1 MVKLLI
7 ADRDQNERTGIGW
20 LVSSFSIPFDHILLA
35 GSVSEVFHLIEAE
48 VPDVV
53 CIELDMIPKDTWDS
67 FKEVTKRYIQ
77 KVIVMTAEATFE
89 RALQGIELHAYDLWV
104 KPQSPDHIKRV
115 LTQCCKAV
123 SKTEEKQEPSAQ
135 IEVPSVSY
143 SSLFVHQETLG
154 ANFRLM
160 LMQLENSK
168 KQPILL
174 SFLQEYPFKNRPV
187 VLPLSDMIVSV
198 FSFDNQQPQPLK
210 QLKHIGNRIL
220 TEWEEQF
227 SEPMSLVLYDT
238 NDPLLSLNEKY
249 LHAKQA
255 LEIRFFKGYRQ
266 LSVIEDKVNWVMI
279 DPFLSPSE
287 QREWID
293 MLNEGDRDKIK
304 QWMYKE
310 FLNKEDPYPE
320 PGLLRTRLTSLLAQV
335 RRFMKS
341 FYLDDGMLE
350 RRYHQVF
357 ESILYN
363 PILYRIVQELLL
375 FLYEVLDRANNN
387 RENARTNVI
396 EQAIRYIEEHFTNPE
411 LRLEDVANQVNR
423 SPAYFSSLLTKK
435 HGSSFRQLLTKTRIN
450 EAQRLL
456 IDTKLSIQDVADKT
470 GFINANYFSKIFKE
484 KTGTTPRSFRNRKKV

>member
-1 MVKLLI
+1 
-7 ADRDQNERTGIGW
+7 
-20 LVSSFSIPFDHILLA
+20 
-35 GSVSEVFHLIEAE
+35 
-48 VPDVV
+48 
-53 CIELDMIPKDTWDS
+53 
-67 FKEVTKRYIQ
+67 
-77 KVIVMTAEATFE
+77 
-89 RALQGIELHAYDLWV
+89 
-104 KPQSPDHIKRV
+104 
-115 LTQCCKAV
+115 
-123 SKTEEKQEPSAQ
+123 
-135 IEVPSVSY
+135 
-143 SSLFVHQETLG
+143 
-154 ANFRLM
+154 
-160 LMQLENSK
+160 
-168 KQPILL
+168 
-174 SFLQEYPFKNRPV
+174 
-187 VLPLSDMIVSV
+187 
-198 FSFDNQQPQPLK
+198 
-210 QLKHIGNRIL
+210 
-220 TEWEEQF
+220 
-227 SEPMSLVLYDT
+227 
-238 NDPLLSLNEKY
+238 
-249 LHAKQA
+249 
-255 LEIRFFKGYRQ
+255 
-266 LSVIEDKVNWVMI
+266 MI
-279 DPFLSPSE
+279 DPFLTPSE

-341 FYLDDGMLE
+341 FYLDEGMLE

-387 RENARTNVI
+387 QENARTDVI
-396 EQAIRYIEEHFTNPE
+396 EQAIRYFEENFTNPE

-423 SPAYFSSLLTKK
+423 SAAYFSSLLTKK
-435 HGSSFRQLLTKTRIN
+435 QGSSFRQLLTKTRIN

>member
-7 ADRDQNERTGIGW
+7 ADRDQNERAGIGW
-20 LVSSFSIPFDHILLA
+20 LVSSYSIPYDQILMA
-35 GSVSEVFHLIEAE
+35 GSLAEVFNQIKSEVPE
-48 VPDVV
+48 VV
-53 CIELDMIPKDTWDS
+53 CIELDMIPKEEWDS
-67 FKEVTKRYIQ
+67 FKELTKRYIK

-104 KPQSPDHIKRV
+104 KPQSPVHIKRV
-115 LTQCCKAV
+115 LTKCCKEVQAV
-123 SKTEEKQEPSAQ
+123 EKLEPPAQ
-135 IEVPSVSY
+135 IEVHSVSY
-143 SSLFVHQETLG
+143 RSLFVHQETLG

-160 LMQLENSK
+160 LIQLEDPM
-168 KQPILL
+168 KQPMLL
-174 SFLQEYPFKNRPV
+174 SFLQDYPFKNPPV
-187 VLPLSDMIVSV
+187 LLPLSDMIVTV
-198 FSFDNQQPQPLK
+198 FSFDNQEPLK
-210 QLKHIGNRIL
+210 ELIHIGNRII
-220 TEWEEQF
+220 TDWEEKF
-227 SEPMSLVLYDT
+227 SEPVSLVLYDT

-279 DPFLSPSE
+279 DPFLTPSE

-293 MLNEGDRDKIK
+293 MLNGGDREKIK

-310 FLNKEDPYPE
+310 FLNKEAPYPE

-341 FYLDDGMLE
+341 FYLDEGILE

-357 ESILYN
+357 ETILYN

-375 FLYEVLDRANNN
+375 FLYEVLDRAKKHQ
-387 RENARTNVI
+387 ENARADVI
-396 EQAIRYIEEHFTNPE
+396 EQAIQYIEEHFPNPQ
-411 LRLEDVANQVNR
+411 LRLEDVANHVDR

-435 HGSSFRQLLTKTRIN
+435 QGSSFRQILTKTRIK

-456 IDTKLSIQDVADKT
+456 LDTNLSVQDVADKT
-470 GFINANYFSKIFKE
+470 GFINPNYFSKIFKE
-484 KTGTTPRSFRNRKKV
+484 KTGKTPRSFRIRKKV